1 MFLGKITSDIVNG
14 RGVFDPIHVEGEKV
28 LITGRVPLA
37 TSMDL
42 PLRLNS
48 MTGRTAKYA
57 FRYSGYEPCLPEEGV
72 VREYKG
78 ISPLDRSK
86 YILKMRGAITES

>member
-1 MFLGKITSDIVNG
+1 M
-14 RGVFDPIHVEGEKV
+14 
-28 LITGRVPLA
+28 LITGRIPLA

-42 PLRLNS
+42 PVHLNS
-48 MTGRTAKYA
+48 MTGGTAKYG
-57 FRYSGYEPCLPEEGV
+57 FRYSGYEPCLPEEGL
-72 VREYKG
+72 VRGYKG